1 MTEHPLTNKKLFK
14 KFWDYTV
21 DADLMGQVFYTP
33 DGMRAAYDRGCDH
46 QLKQVIEWMKV
57 NLMNHDFHEGYDYLY
72 DDCSNAYIK
81 EDELLKDLREAM
93 RPTQENN

>member
-33 DGMRAAYDRGCDH
+33 DGMRAAYDRGRDH
-46 QLKQVIEWMKV
+46 QLKQVMKWLNK
-57 NLMNHDFHEGYDYLY
+57 NLSHYSDAPWLGSCESILD
-72 DDCSNAYIK
+72 
-81 EDELLKDLREAM
+81 LKDHLKKAM
-93 RPTQENN
+93 RPTQGNN